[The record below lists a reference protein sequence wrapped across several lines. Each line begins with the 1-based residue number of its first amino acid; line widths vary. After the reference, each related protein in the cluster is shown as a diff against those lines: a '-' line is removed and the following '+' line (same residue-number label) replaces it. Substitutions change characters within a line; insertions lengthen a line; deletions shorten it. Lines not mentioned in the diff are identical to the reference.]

1 MNLTEWAHAQ
11 GIHVTTAYRWW
22 REGTL
27 PVPARKVGR
36 LILVAPDAA
45 AAPSPPGAAGLYA
58 RVSSDDQKADL
69 DRQVDRLSEW
79 AAQAGLPVVR
89 VEAEIGS
96 GMNGVRPK
104 ARRLLADPQVTVV
117 VVEHRDRLGR
127 MNTELAEA
135 ALAAHGRRLAVI
147 DDSEVTDDLVRDV
160 IEVLTSFCTRL
171 YGRRSARNRAEKA
184 LRCAARNVGPASTE
198 VTG

>member
-1 MNLTEWAHAQ
+1 
-11 GIHVTTAYRWW
+11 V
-22 REGTL
+22 
-27 PVPARKVGR
+27 
-36 LILVAPDAA
+36 
-45 AAPSPPGAAGLYA
+45 
-58 RVSSDDQKADL
+58 
-69 DRQVDRLSEW
+69 

-147 DDSEVTDDLVRDV
+147 DDGEVTDDLVRDV
-160 IEVLTSFCTRL
+160 IEVLTSFCARL
-171 YGRRSARNRAEKA
+171 
-184 LRCAARNVGPASTE
+184 
-198 VTG
+198 